1 MHVLIVDDDEAVAES
16 CRRVL
21 EMEGMTVRRVG
32 TVDAALH
39 ALDERPDVDLVLTD
53 IKMPGREG
61 YELIPSARQ
70 INPSLRFL
78 VMTGFQTSA
87 SRVQSMES
95 GADGW
100 IGKPF
105 SPDELLAAV
114 RAAVNSNTKREQE

>member
-1 MHVLIVDDDEAVAES
+1 MHVLIVDDDQAVAEC

-21 EMEGMTVRRVG
+21 EMEGMTVRMVG
-32 TVDAALH
+32 DVNSALQV
-39 ALDERPDVDLVLTD
+39 LEEETSVDLVLTD

-61 YELIPSARQ
+61 YDLIPAARR
-70 INPSLRFL
+70 IHPSLRIL
-78 VMTGFQTSA
+78 VMTGFQTTT
-87 SRVQSMES
+87 SRLRSVES

-114 RAAVNSNTKREQE
+114 WAAVGANTERKHP

>member
-21 EMEGMTVRRVG
+21 EMEDITVEMVG
-32 TVDAALH
+32 TVDAALR
-39 ALDERPDVDLVLTD
+39 ALDRAPSADLVLTD

-61 YELIPSARQ
+61 YDLIPLARQ
-70 INPSLRFL
+70 INPELKFL
-78 VMTGFQTSA
+78 VMTGFQTREA
-87 SRVQSMES
+87 RMRSMAS

-105 SPDELLAAV
+105 SPDELLDAVWAA
-114 RAAVNSNTKREQE
+114 ANLNTERKHP

>member
-1 MHVLIVDDDEAVAES
+1 MHVLIVDDDAAVAES
-16 CRRVL
+16 CRRIL
-21 EMEGMTVRRVG
+21 EMEGMTVRMVG
-32 TVDAALH
+32 TVDAALR
-39 ALDERPDVDLVLTD
+39 ALEEPPAPDLVLTD

-61 YELIPSARQ
+61 HDLIPPARR

-78 VMTGFQTSA
+78 VMTGFQTA
-87 SRVQSMES
+87 TSRMRSMES

-114 RAAVNSNTKREQE
+114 RAAVNSNTEREHE